1 MKKKS
6 VPLVYPLE
14 FESNNDFHS
23 VSYDIEL
30 SYEKKDII
38 KDWTYDYLSI
48 ENHYNY
54 NSNTNMYLD
63 EFHNDLSI
71 DNKDIDYMHN
81 NHNYYSKY

>member
-71 DNKDIDYMHN
+71 DNKDIDYIHN

>member
-30 SYEKKDII
+30 SYKKKDIT

-71 DNKDIDYMHN
+71 DNKDIDYIHN
-81 NHNYYSKY
+81 NHDYYSKY

>member
-14 FESNNDFHS
+14 FESHNDFHS

-30 SYEKKDII
+30 SYEKKDIT
-38 KDWTYDYLSI
+38 KDLTYDYLSI
-48 ENHYNY
+48 KNHYSY
-54 NSNTNMYLD
+54 DSNNNMYLD

-71 DNKDIDYMHN
+71 DSKDIDYIHN
-81 NHNYYSKY
+81 NYDYYSKY